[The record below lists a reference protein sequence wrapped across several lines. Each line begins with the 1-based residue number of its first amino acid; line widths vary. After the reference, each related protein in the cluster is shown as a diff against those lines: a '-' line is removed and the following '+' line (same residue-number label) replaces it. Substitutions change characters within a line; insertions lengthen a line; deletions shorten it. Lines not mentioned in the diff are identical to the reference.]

1 MYKVIPNKK
10 TLLKWKKHLPIE
22 IEKVVQSS
30 DIGALISRQ
39 IEILDDCYGADRE
52 LETDLGGYLLVLYGT
67 ESDIEKEFLRVL
79 NYHHLKEDDYEYVDT
94 YWKPELLKK
103 VQFRL

>member
-52 LETDLGGYLLVLYGT
+52 LDRKRIFKSVKLPSSKSRRLRIRGYIL
-67 ESDIEKEFLRVL
+67 EA
-79 NYHHLKEDDYEYVDT
+79 
-94 YWKPELLKK
+94 
-103 VQFRL
+103 